1 MQLPVPVQAPPGWNI
16 VPVEQKN
23 ALHIVPPAT
32 CWQAPLAHR
41 PLLPQG
47 GLTGQ
52 RPCGSASGVTVPSDV
67 QSPGVRPLHVLQVPQ
82 LAKLQQTPST
92 QLPVVHSWFD
102 PQLAPAPPLGWQVP
116 FGPVQ

>member
-1 MQLPVPVQAPPGWNI
+1 MVA
-16 VPVEQKN
+16 VEQEN
-23 ALHIVPPAT
+23 PLHIVPPAT
-32 CWQAPLAHR
+32 CWQAPPAHR
-41 PLLPQG
+41 PVLPQG

-92 QLPVVHSWFD
+92 QLPVVHWWPD
-102 PQLAPAPPLGWQVP
+102 PQLAPAPPFGWQDP
-116 FGPVQ
+116 FGPSQ